1 MNLWSK
7 WKNLKKRGYENV
19 SFEDD
24 DIDGAFIEN
33 MYFAMKFLHISEDE
47 FWHMNPIE
55 FDNLLET
62 HLKFERSKYQY
73 GR

>member
-1 MNLWSK
+1 
-7 WKNLKKRGYENV
+7 
-19 SFEDD
+19 
-24 DIDGAFIEN
+24 